1 MPIIRK
7 VVEIGNSKAIFIPKS
22 WFEFYEEETGEK
34 MERVAI
40 EVNRVLTI
48 TPLHKKKEPTDK

>member
-22 WFEFYEEETGEK
+22 WFDFYEEETGEK

-48 TPLHKKKEPTDK
+48 TPLHKKKESVKK